1 MRVIRTR
8 WFEASRPCLGLAL
21 TVCLAAGLGGC
32 GTVSEKMAGAMGSMP
47 GVGLPANAPERPA
60 EQRAYP
66 AVHDMPPPRTNV
78 VLTGAEQQQVERE
91 LMAARDGQKAA
102 AAPPAQPAAAA
113 KPAPKPVQ
121 AARQKPPPAPAPRLV
136 PASSSRTI
144 Y

>member
-1 MRVIRTR
+1 MRVNGTR
-8 WFEASRPCLGLAL
+8 RFAGAWAGLAL
-21 TVCLAAGLGGC
+21 ASVLAVGLGGC
-32 GTVSEKMAGAMGSMP
+32 GTVSEKMAGAMASMP
-47 GVGLPANAPERPA
+47 GVGLSPNAPERPA
-60 EQRAYP
+60 EQLAYP
-66 AVHDMPPPRTNV
+66 AVHDMPPPRTNA
-78 VLTGAEQQQVERE
+78 VLTGTEQQQVERE

-121 AARQKPPPAPAPRLV
+121 TTRRKPPPAPAPRLV